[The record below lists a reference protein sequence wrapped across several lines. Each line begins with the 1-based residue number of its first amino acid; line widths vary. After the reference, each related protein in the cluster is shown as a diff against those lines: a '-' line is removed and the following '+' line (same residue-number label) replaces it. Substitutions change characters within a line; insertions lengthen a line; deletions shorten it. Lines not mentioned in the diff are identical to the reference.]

1 MQFDQQAGIANKRF
15 TTKPLSVMGS
25 TMIVAMAA
33 MVASCGGGN
42 DIDEA
47 SKDTYLLSSFV
58 VMGADNQA
66 MARVVTTNASC
77 PLLIADNTATR
88 MQLRAAP
95 ATLALRTT
103 TSAPA
108 DSKPSEFP
116 VTTCELRLPAG
127 ATVVTVGSRRLP
139 VAKANPER
147 IVILADTGCRMKKAD
162 NAFQACSD
170 AAAFPLNTVATSAAA
185 LKPDLVMHIGDYHY
199 RENACPADVA
209 GCKDSPWGYGW
220 DTWNADLFTPAAPLL
235 AAAPWIVVRGNHEE
249 CARAG
254 QGWFRMLDTQ
264 SYAAGR
270 TCDLPANDEA
280 ANYSTPYAVQL
291 GTDTQMIVFDS
302 ARTGKTALA
311 TSDPQFAQYQAQF
324 RIVERLAAKPGTVSM
339 FANHH
344 PILGYTPVKG
354 ATPLG
359 GNAAL
364 LSVMQSLNA
373 TAYYPP
379 GIQAAFHGHVH
390 DFQAINFSSS
400 HPATFVSGNG
410 GDNIDPALPDPFP
423 MSVSPAPGVT
433 LDAVTHS
440 TTFGFMLMER
450 TGTAWSFKAYSK
462 SGLVMATCAFA
473 NAKVKCDKT
482 GFLAP

>member
-1 MQFDQQAGIANKRF
+1 MRSA
-15 TTKPLSVMGS
+15 KPWIWTNQRVHATALLATGLTALS
-25 TMIVAMAA
+25 TMV
-33 MVASCGGGN
+33 VGCGG
-42 DIDEA
+42 DYAIDEA
-47 SKDTYLLSSFV
+47 SKDVYLLSSFV
-58 VMGADNQA
+58 VMASDSTA
-66 MARVVTTNASC
+66 TARIVTTNSQC
-77 PLLIADNTATR
+77 PLIVADGNASR
-88 MQLRAAP
+88 MQLRAAA
-95 ATLALRTT
+95 ATLPQRTT
-103 TSAPA
+103 ASAPA

-116 VTTCELRLPAG
+116 VTTCELRLPTG
-127 ATVVTVGSRRLP
+127 ATTVTVGSRRLP
-139 VAKANPER
+139 VAKPSPTR

-170 AAAFPLNTVATSAAA
+170 PAAFPLGTIADVAAA

-199 RENACPADVA
+199 RENACPADVG
-209 GCKDSPWGYGW
+209 GCNDSPWGYGW

-249 CARAG
+249 CTRAG

-264 SYAAGR
+264 AYATNR
-270 TCDLPANDEA
+270 TCDVSSNDEL
-280 ANYSTPYAVQL
+280 ANYSMPYAVSL
-291 GTDTQMIVFDS
+291 GADTQMIVFDS
-302 ARTGKTALA
+302 ARAGKVALS
-311 TSDPQFAQYQAQF
+311 TTDSQFTQYQSQF
-324 RIVERLAAKPGTVSM
+324 RVVEQLAAKAGIVSM

-354 ATPLG
+354 AIPLG
-359 GNAAL
+359 GNVAL
-364 LSVMQSLNA
+364 QSVMQSLNA

-423 MSVSPAPGVT
+423 TAVSPAPGVA

-450 TGTAWSFKAYSK
+450 IGTAWSFKAYSR
-462 SGLVMATCAFA
+462 SGAVMATCAFA